1 MKIVSKIFGVLFLI
15 AGLAVAAFTV
25 KLCFDNQGS
34 IPVLLAPVEAAQHQA
49 DAMMSAVAEGDYEK
63 AGSLIAG
70 NPSLGMDR
78 APADVSGQ
86 LIWEAFQESYSYELV
101 GECYATDSGVAQNVH
116 VTYLDMASV
125 TANLR
130 QRSQVLL
137 EARVAEA
144 EDVSEIYDENN
155 DYRESFVMAVL
166 EQAVR
171 DALEEDAEYT
181 GMDLTINLTYSDG
194 EWLVVSGSRL
204 MEAITGGIVK

>member
-1 MKIVSKIFGVLFLI
+1 MKIVSKIFGILLAL

-25 KLCFDNQGS
+25 KLCFDNQDS

-49 DAMMSAVAEGDYEK
+49 DALMEAVSNGDYET
-63 AGSLIAG
+63 AGSLIVG

-78 APADVSGQ
+78 EPADTAGK
-86 LIWEAFQESYSYELV
+86 LIWEAFMESYEYELV
-101 GECYATDSGVAQNVH
+101 GECYATDSGVAQNVR

-125 TANLR
+125 TENLR

-137 EARVAEA
+137 EAGVAGA

-155 DYRESFVMAVL
+155 EYRESFVMEVL

-171 DALEEDAEYT
+171 DALQEDVRYT
-181 GMDLTINLTYSDG
+181 GMDLTINLVYSEG
-194 EWLVVSGSRL
+194 EWLVVSDSRL
-204 MEAITGGIVK
+204 MEAITGGVVK